1 MTPLILKRAPIGPHQ
16 EEYDVLEDGRCRR
29 LHLSHAHW
37 TEGPPLDVDDPRQ
50 QGVLTDA
57 RLRADARGGDGGVR
71 QELATGKSAAPI
83 SLGVGSSCPTKS
95 SYTRGS
101 FEFRVIQLSLT
112 ASGLIKLSS
121 HLIFVTLPAR
131 SRSSV

>member
-57 RLRADARGGDGGVR
+57 RLRADARGRDGSVR
-71 QELATGKSAAPI
+71 QELATVSELC
-83 SLGVGSSCPTKS
+83 SLDWDTLGTGLVVGWRWSPWCRACSPSS
-95 SYTRGS
+95 
-101 FEFRVIQLSLT
+101 T
-112 ASGLIKLSS
+112 ASTGIAGGLSMSRLSEA
-121 HLIFVTLPAR
+121 LLRVG
-131 SRSSV
+131 

>member
-71 QELATGKSAAPI
+71 QELAA
-83 SLGVGSSCPTKS
+83 
-95 SYTRGS
+95 
-101 FEFRVIQLSLT
+101 RVR
-112 ASGLIKLSS
+112 ASGGAIGEKPPAFIRLS
-121 HLIFVTLPAR
+121 HRPVTLL
-131 SRSSV
+131 S